1 MTTQVFINLC
11 VADLPKSMEFFKT
24 IGFTFNPQFTNDDA
38 ACLQISDTIFAML
51 IIPNRFKEFTKKEIV
66 DAKKSTE
73 VLLALSCE
81 SKGKVNELA
90 DKALAA
96 GAAIAREPEDHGFMF
111 ARAIQDLD
119 GHIWEFFWM
128 DPANIK

>member
-11 VADLPKSMEFFKT
+11 VADLPKSMEFFKAL
-24 IGFTFNPQFTNDDA
+24 GFNFNPKFTNEDA
-38 ACLQISDTIFAML
+38 ACLQISDTIYSML
-51 IIPNRFKEFTKKEIV
+51 ITPTRFKDFTKKEVV

-73 VLLALSCE
+73 VLTALSFE
-81 SKGKVNELA
+81 SKDKVNEIA

-96 GAAIAREPEDHGFMF
+96 GATPARDPEDHGFMF

-128 DPANIK
+128 DPKAVQ